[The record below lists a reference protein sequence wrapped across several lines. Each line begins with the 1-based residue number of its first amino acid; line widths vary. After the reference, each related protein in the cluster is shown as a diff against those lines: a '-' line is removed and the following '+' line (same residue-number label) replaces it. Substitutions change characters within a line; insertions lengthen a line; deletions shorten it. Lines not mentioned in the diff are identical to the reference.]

1 VWGHSEWRRAAGR
14 PVIFVARGGWAFLLS
29 FTGWSKPE
37 KVQPNIEPIRLYTLG
52 FQEWSHCGLR
62 LRGWIQMHDQMSRVV
77 VRGRGA
83 RSGSRFGLSLDV
95 VGGIPRS
102 KVQA

>member
-1 VWGHSEWRRAAGR
+1 MRE
-14 PVIFVARGGWAFLLS
+14 
-29 FTGWSKPE
+29 
-37 KVQPNIEPIRLYTLG
+37 
-52 FQEWSHCGLR
+52 
-62 LRGWIQMHDQMSRVV
+62 QMSRVV

-83 RSGSRFGLSLDV
+83 RSGSRFWLSLDV

>member
-1 VWGHSEWRRAAGR
+1 VWDIPNGVAPQGVRSSSLREVAGR
-14 PVIFVARGGWAFLLS
+14 SCSVLPVGQ
-29 FTGWSKPE
+29 KPE
-37 KVQPNIEPIRLYTLG
+37 KVRPDIEPIRLYTLG

-77 VRGRGA
+77 VRGRGT
-83 RSGSRFGLSLDV
+83 RSGTRFWLSLDV